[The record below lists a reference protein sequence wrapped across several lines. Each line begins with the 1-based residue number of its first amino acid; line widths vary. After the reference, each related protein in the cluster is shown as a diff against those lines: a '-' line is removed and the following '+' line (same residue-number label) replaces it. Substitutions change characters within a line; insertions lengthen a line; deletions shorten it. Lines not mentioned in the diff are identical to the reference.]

1 MSEIPSTAPD
11 TAIVDE
17 LLARARLAQADF
29 EKGADQNRYD
39 RASLAAG

>member
-1 MSEIPSTAPD
+1 MSETPD
-11 TAIVDE
+11 TAIVDD
-17 LLARARLAQADF
+17 LVARARVAQADF